1 MEAHIGLTPKTRKE
15 VAKLL
20 NILLSDEYLLYTKTL
35 KYHWNVQ
42 GIVFHDFHKLF
53 LEQYEALLEFADD
66 VAERARAL
74 GEPALGSMAEFLKHA
89 RLKEE
94 PGKIPDALGMIKQ
107 LLADHETIIR
117 NIREDLQT
125 CEELG
130 DMGTNNFLTDLMEK
144 HEKIAW
150 MLRATA
156 SK

>member
-1 MEAHIGLTPKTRKE
+1 MEANIGLSAKTRKE
-15 VAKLL
+15 VGKLL
-20 NILLSDEYLLYTKTL
+20 NTLLSDEYLLYTKTL
-35 KYHWNVQ
+35 KYHWNVH
-42 GIVFHDFHKLF
+42 GMVFHDFHALF
-53 LEQYEALLEFADD
+53 KDQYEQLLDIADD

-74 GEPALGSMAEFLKHA
+74 GEDAFGSMAEFSKHA

-94 PGKIPDALGMIKQ
+94 PGKIPDAHGMIKQ

-117 NIREDLQT
+117 NTRHDLET
-125 CEELG
+125 CEKLG

-156 SK
+156 QK